1 MEYGV
6 ATTFVSPQL
15 LLVVLNSFANIY
27 VYNFLVYVSHSS
39 MLAMWNR
46 TSRPKP
52 ILAERSLY
60 VVYTC
65 THFVLRAAIDNVIFL
80 YF

>member
-27 VYNFLVYVSHSS
+27 VYNILVYVSHSS

-52 ILAERSLY
+52 KCHNGGEKLIFCLY
-60 VVYTC
+60 MHTFCLTC
-65 THFVLRAAIDNVIFL
+65 GD
-80 YF
+80 